1 MTSTSTAALAKLRVL
16 DISTFV
22 GAPFAGACLA
32 EFGAEVVKIE
42 KPGTGDS
49 LRHLGTP
56 SATGDTYFWLSEA
69 RNKRCVTLDLQKPQG
84 ADLFRRMVKKADVII
99 ENFRPGTLEKWGL
112 GFNDLQAVNPALVM
126 LRISAY
132 GEKGP
137 KSHLPGF
144 ARIAQAYAGLTYL
157 VGQPDTPPLIAG
169 STTLADYISGLYGAF
184 GVLIALRVRDRT
196 GLGQYIDIGLH
207 DGIFRFLD
215 ELAPVYDKHGE
226 VRERMGTETPSSTPH
241 SHYPTRDG
249 KWVAIACTNDKMFE
263 RLAAV
268 MAQPD
273 LARADQYG
281 TRPKRLQAR
290 VHINQIVSEWTLK
303 LERDEVIERCCRGD
317 VPCGPVNS
325 IAEIFA
331 DEQFWI
337 RETLTRVG
345 HEQIGDLA
353 VPGVVPRLSE
363 TPGKIRHL
371 GGRLGEDNSEIFRE
385 WLDIGENE
393 LAALQESG
401 VI

>member
-1 MTSTSTAALAKLRVL
+1 MPLTDLRVL

-22 GAPFAGACLA
+22 SAPFAAACLA
-32 EFGAEVVKIE
+32 EFGAEVLKIE

-49 LRHLGTP
+49 LRQLGTP
-56 SATGDTYFWLSEA
+56 SKTGDTYFWLSEA
-69 RNKRCVTLDLQKPQG
+69 RNKKCVSLDLQKPKG
-84 ADLFRRMVKKADVII
+84 AELFRRMVKRADVVI

-112 GFNDLQAVNPALVM
+112 GFNDLLAINPGLVM

-157 VGQPDTPPLIAG
+157 VGQVDTPPLIAG

-184 GVLIALRVRDRT
+184 GVLIALRVKDRT
-196 GLGQYIDIGLH
+196 GRGQYIDIGLH

-215 ELAPVYDKHGE
+215 ELACVYDKTGE

-241 SHYPTRDG
+241 SHYPTKDG
-249 KWVAIACTNDKMFE
+249 KWIAIACTNDRMFE
-263 RLAAV
+263 RLANV
-268 MAQPD
+268 MDQSD
-273 LARADQYG
+273 LAKPDQYG
-281 TRPKRLQAR
+281 LKAKRLQAR
-290 VHINQIVSEWTLK
+290 EHINKVVSDWTSTLT
-303 LERDEVIERCCRGD
+303 RDEVINRCCDGD

-331 DEQFWI
+331 EEQFWV
-337 RETLTRVG
+337 RDTLTRVDD
-345 HEQIGDLA
+345 ERIGDLA

-371 GGRLGEDNSEIFRE
+371 GRGLGENNSEVFRD
-385 WLDIGENE
+385 WLDIGESE
-393 LAALQESG
+393 LAALKKDG
-401 VI
+401 VV

>member
-1 MTSTSTAALAKLRVL
+1 MTSTPALANLRVL

-22 GAPFAGACLA
+22 SAPFAAACLA
-32 EFGAEVVKIE
+32 EFGAEVLKIE

-49 LRHLGTP
+49 LRQLGTP
-56 SATGDTYFWLSEA
+56 SPTGDSYFWLSEA
-69 RNKRCVTLDLQKPQG
+69 RNKKCITLDLRKPQG
-84 ADLFRRMVKKADVII
+84 AELFRRMVKKADVVI

-112 GFNDLQAVNPALVM
+112 GFTDLLAINPALVM
-126 LRISAY
+126 LRVSAY

-157 VGQPDTPPLIAG
+157 VGRPDTPPLIAG

-184 GVLIALRVRDRT
+184 GILIALRVRDQT
-196 GLGQYIDIGLH
+196 GRGQYIDIGLH

-215 ELAPVYDKHGE
+215 EIASVYDKTGE

-263 RLAAV
+263 RLANV
-268 MAQPD
+268 MGQPE
-273 LARADQYG
+273 LARDDRYG
-281 TRPKRLQAR
+281 PKPKRLEAR
-290 VHINQIVSEWTLK
+290 DRINQIVSDWTSK
-303 LERDEVIERCCRGD
+303 FDREEVIGRCGDGD

-331 DEQFWI
+331 EEQFWV
-337 RETLTRVG
+337 RDTLTRVA
-345 HEQIGDLA
+345 HERVGDLA
-353 VPGVVPRLSE
+353 VPGVIPLLSE
-363 TPGKIRHL
+363 TPGKIQHL
-371 GGRLGEDNSEIFRE
+371 GGRLGESNAEVFRD
-385 WLDIGENE
+385 WLDIGESE
-393 LAALQESG
+393 LAELQKAG
-401 VI
+401 VV